1 MSNCEK
7 LVRGIGVKGD
17 KYPSSI
23 SRKHVKEYKLWES
36 MLDRCTEKWK
46 IKSPTYA
53 GVTCSENFKSYSF
66 FYEWCQEQVGFGNID
81 SKGIFWHL
89 DKDILVRGNK
99 IYSEDNCVFIPQ
111 RINNLLLKVDKARG
125 KDLLGVFYR
134 EDKGKFMCSCSPK
147 GYLGLFNTSQEAFVE
162 YKNYKEALIKS
173 VANEYKDQLDQRV
186 YQALINYTVE
196 ITD

>member
-7 LVRGIGVKGD
+7 LVRGIGVKGN

-36 MLDRCTEKWK
+36 MLDRCTDKWK

-89 DKDILVRGNK
+89 DKDILVKGNK
-99 IYSEDNCVFIPQ
+99 VYSEDNCVFIPQ

-147 GYLGLFNTSQEAFVE
+147 GYLGLFNNSQEAFVA

-173 VANEYKDQLDQRV
+173 VANEYKDRLDQRV

>member
-1 MSNCEK
+1 
-7 LVRGIGVKGD
+7 
-17 KYPSSI
+17 
-23 SRKHVKEYKLWES
+23 
-36 MLDRCTEKWK
+36 MLDRCTDKWK

-89 DKDILVRGNK
+89 DKDILVKGNK
-99 IYSEDNCVFIPQ
+99 VYSEDNCVFIPQ

-147 GYLGLFNTSQEAFVE
+147 GYLGLFNNSQEAFVA

-173 VANEYKDQLDQRV
+173 VANEYKDRLDQRV